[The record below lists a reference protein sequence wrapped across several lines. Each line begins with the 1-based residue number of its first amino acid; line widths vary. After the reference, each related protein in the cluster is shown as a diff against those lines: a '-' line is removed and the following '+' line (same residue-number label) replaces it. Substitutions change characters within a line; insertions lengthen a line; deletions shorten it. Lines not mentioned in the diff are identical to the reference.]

1 MFCLYTSSKL
11 PSIIWIFT
19 EGEGD
24 GIESRLPFKIF
35 STLPLKVVKTSCGN
49 VVALEQDDFPGRILP
64 YCICIF
70 QLSNLS
76 YFCLVCLEKI
86 RPKNATWHCDGECF
100 QVFHIHCI
108 KKWSKTTRTNEGWRC
123 PGKFKYMLQFLL

>member
-1 MFCLYTSSKL
+1 MLLTDFIITRGPPFHRGAFCQFPLGWFYYY
-11 PSIIWIFT
+11 
-19 EGEGD
+19 
-24 GIESRLPFKIF
+24 GINK
-35 STLPLKVVKTSCGN
+35 STGKETGKTHLCN
-49 VVALEQDDFPGRILP
+49 VFDCFNSL
-64 YCICIF
+64 
-70 QLSNLS
+70 NLS

-123 PGKFKYMLQFLL
+123 PGKFKYMVQFLLL